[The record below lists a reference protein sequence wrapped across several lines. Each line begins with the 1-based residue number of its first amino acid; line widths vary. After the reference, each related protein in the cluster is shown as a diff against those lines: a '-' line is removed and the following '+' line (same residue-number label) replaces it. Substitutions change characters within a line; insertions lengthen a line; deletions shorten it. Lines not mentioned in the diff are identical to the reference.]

1 MANEVAKLIFKADT
15 SDIDAAIKRLGYLG
29 KSANDAE
36 KQVGQLGDD
45 AKKASTKVKKLGD
58 ESSKAAK
65 KQKGFGAAIANNK
78 GKVLGFAVALTA
90 MVVVINRGLKAV
102 EEAGAE
108 FSIFRARLITATGSV
123 EAASKAF
130 KDLNAFALETPF
142 TLAESVNGFAQL
154 TNLGL
159 NPSRAAMVS
168 FANTS
173 AAMGKDLGQMI
184 EAVADATTFEFE
196 RLKEFGIKSSK
207 EGDIVKFTFRGV
219 TTEVQKSAT
228 AVQEYLEE
236 IGSTVFAGAAI
247 EQTKT
252 LKGSISNLEQA
263 YGNLAITSGELSGA
277 NDVFSKSNNDL
288 AAAIS
293 DPDFQKGMANLAT
306 AFAKIKASL
315 IGLST
320 DAFTAFIKNITTTDI
335 EAIADT
341 EKRIVQANERIAG
354 MIANGMHENGAVFKA
369 ARNNLADLTSKL
381 RELKGESVGTV
392 SDIMGVGA
400 TVGSDKPFSMMDGV
414 KNTGETSIPMAPKG
428 KSSADKARQIE
439 IEKTKTL
446 ETNFQEWKDG
456 LVQTDLEKLQEAHLA
471 KLETAKLAAEA
482 KQKELDD
489 EKNLLT
495 NFAEW
500 KDGLE
505 LSDLDKLKAQ
515 HLAKLDAEKK
525 FEADKRQVKL
535 DAIELAAA
543 EEAEREEIRAEYK
556 AELDET
562 SFLTQVNQG
571 DTLKKFQEKV
581 AKGELKLEEMT
592 GKQKA
597 KLAIGVSGDILAH
610 VAKSSE
616 TAFKMQK
623 GLKIAETIQNT
634 YGAAMGAY
642 SSLAPIPY
650 VGPALGIAAAAM
662 AVSAG
667 MANVKAIQATKFNK
681 GGSGGGVSKP
691 SMGGGGG
698 GGGVSA
704 DNAASISPVQEAA
717 NDNDAQTS
725 SVVNVTVDGSIDPSG
740 ARRII
745 EAINEA
751 TEDGLEI
758 NAMVGS

>member
-58 ESSKAAK
+58 EAGKAAK
-65 KQKGFGAAIANNK
+65 KQKGFGAAISNNK
-78 GKVLGFAVALTA
+78 GKVLGLTVALTA
-90 MVVVINRGLKAV
+90 MAVVINRGLKAV
-102 EEAGAE
+102 EEAGSE

-123 EAASKAF
+123 EAATQAF

-142 TLAESVNGFAQL
+142 TLAESVNGFAKL

-159 NPSRAAMVS
+159 NPSREAMVS

-173 AAMGKDLGQMI
+173 AAMGGSLEQMI

-196 RLKEFGIKSSK
+196 RLKEFGIKSSQ
-207 EGDIVKFTFRGV
+207 EGDKVKFTFRGV
-219 TTEVQKSAT
+219 TTEINKSASE
-228 AVQEYLEE
+228 VSKYLEN
-236 IGSTVFAGAAI
+236 IGNTVFAGAAI

-263 YGNLAITSGELSGA
+263 YGNLAIASGELSGA

-320 DAFTAFIKNITTTDI
+320 DAFTAFIKNITSTDI

-341 EKRIVQANERIAG
+341 EKRIVQANDRIAG
-354 MIANGMHENGAVFKA
+354 MIANGMNENRSIFIDAK
-369 ARNNLADLTSKL
+369 NNLADLTSKL

-392 SDIMGVGA
+392 SDIMSVGA
-400 TVGSDKPFSMMDGV
+400 MIGSDASFSMMDGV
-414 KNTGETSIPMAPKG
+414 ANTGETSIPMAPEG
-428 KSSADKARQIE
+428 MSSADIARQAEVDRIKSIE
-439 IEKTKTL
+439 
-446 ETNFQEWKDG
+446 
-456 LVQTDLEKLQEAHLA
+456 
-471 KLETAKLAAEA
+471 AE
-482 KQKELDD
+482 
-489 EKNLLT
+489 
-495 NFAEW
+495 FAEW
-500 KDGLE
+500 KADQQMSE
-505 LSDLDKLKAQ
+505 LDILKEQFLLKEAATQEHFDALIQKEVEKNEILAQ
-515 HLAKLDAEKK
+515 I
-525 FEADKRQVKL
+525 EADK
-535 DAIELAAA
+535 ELART
-543 EEAEREEIRAEYK
+543 ELKE
-556 AELDET
+556 ELDEA
-562 SFLTQVNQG
+562 SFAQQAAQGGNTQKF
-571 DTLKKFQEKV
+571 LEKAKKS
-581 AKGELKLEEMT
+581 ELKLEEMS

-597 KLAIGVSGDILAH
+597 KLAIGIGGDILSHA
-610 VAKSSE
+610 AQNSE
-616 TAFKMQK
+616 KAFKLQK
-623 GLKIAETIQNT
+623 GLKIAEAIQNT
-634 YGAAMGAY
+634 YSAATGAY
-642 SSLAPIPY
+642 SSLAPIPV
-650 VGPALGIAAAAM
+650 VGPALGAAAAGVAIM
-662 AVSAG
+662 AG

-681 GGSGGGVSKP
+681 GGTGSAPSAP

-698 GGGVSA
+698 GGISA
-704 DNAASISPVQEAA
+704 GNAASMAPIQEAA
-717 NDNDAQTS
+717 NDDSDKKSS
-725 SVVNVTVDGSIDPSG
+725 SVVNVTVDGTIDPSG

-758 NAMVGS
+758 NALVGS

>member
-36 KQVGQLGDD
+36 QQVGQLGDE
-45 AKKASTKVKKLGD
+45 AKKAAPKIKGAGD
-58 ESSKAAK
+58 EAQKGGK
-65 KQKGFGAAIANNK
+65 KFKGFGDAIAKNK
-78 GKVLGFAVALTA
+78 VKVLGFAAAITGMAL
-90 MVVVINRGLKAV
+90 VINRGLKAV
-102 EEAGAE
+102 EEAGSE

-123 EAASKAF
+123 EAATQAF

-142 TLAESVNGFAQL
+142 TLAESVNGFAKL

-173 AAMGKDLGQMI
+173 AAMGGSLEQMI

-196 RLKEFGIKSSK
+196 RLKEFGIKSSQ
-207 EGDIVKFTFRGV
+207 EGDKVKFTFRGV
-219 TTEVQKSAT
+219 TTEINKSAT
-228 AVQEYLEE
+228 EVSKYLEN
-236 IGSTVFAGAAI
+236 IGNTVFAGAAI

-263 YGNLAITSGELSGA
+263 FGNLAIAAGELSGA
-277 NDVFSKSNNDL
+277 NDVFAKSNNDL
-288 AAAIS
+288 AATVS
-293 DPDFQKGMANLAT
+293 DPDFQKGMANLSAH
-306 AFAKIKASL
+306 FARIKAS
-315 IGLST
+315 IVGLSA
-320 DAFTAFIKNITTTDI
+320 DAFAGFIKAITATDI
-335 EAIADT
+335 EAISDT
-341 EKRIVQANERIAG
+341 ERRIEQANTRISN
-354 MIANGMHENGAVFKA
+354 MITLGISENSQTFKQ
-369 ARNNLADLTSKL
+369 ARNDLADLQAKM

-400 TVGSDKPFSMMDGV
+400 MVGSDKPFSMMDGV
-414 KNTGETSIPMAPKG
+414 NNTGETAIPMAPEG
-428 KSSADKARQIE
+428 MSSADTVR
-439 IEKTKTL
+439 
-446 ETNFQEWKDG
+446 
-456 LVQTDLEKLQEAHLA
+456 
-471 KLETAKLAAEA
+471 AAEVERV
-482 KQKELDD
+482 KGIETEFQ
-489 EKNLLT
+489 
-495 NFAEW
+495 EW

-505 LSDLDKLKAQ
+505 LSDLDKLKAK
-515 HLAKLDAEKK
+515 HMAMLDAEKE
-525 FEADKRQVKL
+525 FEANKRQIKL
-535 DAIELAAA
+535 DATELAAA

-571 DTLKKFQEKV
+571 DNLRKFQEKV

-597 KLAIGVSGDILAH
+597 KLAVGVGGDILAH
-610 VAKSSE
+610 AAKSSE
-616 TAFKMQK
+616 TAFKLQK

-650 VGPALGIAAAAM
+650 VGPALGIAAAAA

-667 MANVKAIQATKFNK
+667 AANVKAIQATKFNK
-681 GGSGGGVSKP
+681 GGTGGGVSKP

-704 DNAASISPVQEAA
+704 GNAASLSPVQETA
-717 NDNDAQTS
+717 NDEQASAAQT
-725 SVVNVTVDGSIDPSG
+725 VNVTVDGTIDPSG

-758 NAMVGS
+758 NALVGS

>member
-90 MVVVINRGLKAV
+90 MVVLINRGLKAV

-142 TLAESVNGFAQL
+142 TLAESVNGFAKL

-159 NPSRAAMVS
+159 NPSREAMVS

-173 AAMGKDLGQMI
+173 AAMGGSLEQMI

-196 RLKEFGIKSSK
+196 RLKEFGIKSSQ
-207 EGDIVKFTFRGV
+207 EGDKVKFTFRGV
-219 TTEVQKSAT
+219 TTEINKSASE
-228 AVQEYLEE
+228 VSEYLEN
-236 IGSTVFAGAAI
+236 IGNTVFAGAAI

-320 DAFTAFIKNITTTDI
+320 DAFTAFIKNITSTDI
-335 EAIADT
+335 EAIAET
-341 EKRIVQANERIAG
+341 EKRIVMANERIAG

-400 TVGSDKPFSMMDGV
+400 MVGSDAPFSMMDGV
-414 KNTGETSIPMAPKG
+414 ANTGETAIPMAPEG
-428 KSSADKARQIE
+428 MSSADKAR
-439 IEKTKTL
+439 
-446 ETNFQEWKDG
+446 
-456 LVQTDLEKLQEAHLA
+456 
-471 KLETAKLAAEA
+471 AAEVERV
-482 KQKELDD
+482 KGIET
-489 EKNLLT
+489 E
-495 NFAEW
+495 FREW

-505 LSDLDKLKAQ
+505 LSDLDKLKAT
-515 HLAKLDAEKK
+515 HMAMLDAEKE
-525 FEADKRQVKL
+525 FEANKRQVKL

-543 EEAEREEIRAEYK
+543 EEAEREEIRNEYK

-562 SFLTQVNQG
+562 SFLKQVNQG
-571 DTLKKFQEKV
+571 DNLKKFQEKV

-597 KLAIGVSGDILAH
+597 KLAVGVGGDILAH
-610 VAKSSE
+610 AAKSSE
-616 TAFKMQK
+616 AAFKLQK

-650 VGPALGIAAAAM
+650 VGPALGIAAAAV

-667 MANVKAIQATKFNK
+667 AANVKAIAATKFNK
-681 GGSGGGVSKP
+681 GGTGGGVSKP

-704 DNAASISPVQEAA
+704 GNAASLSPVQEAA
-717 NDNDAQTS
+717 NDEQASAAQT
-725 SVVNVTVDGSIDPSG
+725 VNVTVDGTIDPSG

-758 NAMVGS
+758 NALVGS

>member
-15 SDIDAAIKRLGYLG
+15 SDIESAIKRLGYLS

-78 GKVLGFAVALTA
+78 GKVLGFAVALTT

-142 TLAESVNGFAQL
+142 TLAESVNGFAKL

-159 NPSRAAMVS
+159 NPSREAMVS

-173 AAMGKDLGQMI
+173 AAMGGSLEQMI

-196 RLKEFGIKSSK
+196 RLKEFGIKSSQ
-207 EGDIVKFTFRGV
+207 EGDKVKFTFRGV
-219 TTEVQKSAT
+219 TTEINKSASE
-228 AVQEYLEE
+228 VSEYLEN
-236 IGSTVFAGAAI
+236 IGNTVFAGAAI

-341 EKRIVQANERIAG
+341 EKRIVQANDRIAS
-354 MIANGMHENGAVFKA
+354 MIANGMNENRSIFIDAK
-369 ARNNLADLTSKL
+369 NNLADLTSKL

-400 TVGSDKPFSMMDGV
+400 MVGSDAPFSMMDGV
-414 KNTGETSIPMAPKG
+414 SNTGETAIPMAPEG
-428 KSSADKARQIE
+428 MSSADLAKQAEIDRVKALELEFQAWKGTLVQSELDIMKEQHLLKEEATQEHFDRLIE
-439 IEKTKTL
+439 MEQQKAEGRNEMKADLDQKGFLQQASQGGNTLKFIEKMK
-446 ETNFQEWKDG
+446 
-456 LVQTDLEKLQEAHLA
+456 
-471 KLETAKLAAEA
+471 
-482 KQKELDD
+482 
-489 EKNLLT
+489 KN
-495 NFAEW
+495 
-500 KDGLE
+500 
-505 LSDLDKLKAQ
+505 
-515 HLAKLDAEKK
+515 
-525 FEADKRQVKL
+525 
-535 DAIELAAA
+535 
-543 EEAEREEIRAEYK
+543 
-556 AELDET
+556 
-562 SFLTQVNQG
+562 
-571 DTLKKFQEKV
+571 
-581 AKGELKLEEMT
+581 ELKVEDMT

-597 KLAIGVSGDILAH
+597 KMAIGLGGDILAH
-610 VAKSSE
+610 AAKNSE

-623 GLKIAETIQNT
+623 GLKIATTIQDT
-634 YGAAMGAY
+634 YSAAMGAY
-642 SSLAPIPY
+642 SSLAPIPF
-650 VGPALGIAAAAM
+650 VGPALGVAAAGM
-662 AVSAG
+662 AIAGG
-667 MANVKAIQATKFNK
+667 MANVKAIQATQFNK
-681 GGSGGGVSKP
+681 SGGGGSVSKP
-691 SMGGGGG
+691 SMPSGGG

-704 DNAASISPVQEAA
+704 ASVAEIAPIQEAA
-717 NDNDAQTS
+717 NDSDSVIAER
-725 SVVNVTVDGSIDPSG
+725 VVNVTVDGTIDPSG

-758 NAMVGS
+758 NALVGT

>member
-36 KQVGQLGDD
+36 QQVGQLGDD

-219 TTEVQKSAT
+219 TTEVQRSAT

-252 LKGSISNLEQA
+252 LKGSISNLDQA
-263 YGNLAITSGELSGA
+263 YGNLAIASGEVSGA
-277 NDVFSKSNNDL
+277 NDVFAKSNNDL

-293 DPDFQKGMANLAT
+293 DPEFQEGMANLAT

-320 DAFTAFIKNITTTDI
+320 DAFTAFIKNITTTDV

-341 EKRIVQANERIAG
+341 EKRIVQANARIAG
-354 MIANGMHENGAVFKA
+354 MIANGMNENRSIFKDA
-369 ARNNLADLTSKL
+369 KNNLADLTSKL

-400 TVGSDKPFSMMDGV
+400 MVGSDAPFSMMDGV
-414 KNTGETSIPMAPKG
+414 ANTGETSIPIAPEG
-428 KSSADKARQIE
+428 MSSADVARQAEVDRIKGIE
-439 IEKTKTL
+439 
-446 ETNFQEWKDG
+446 
-456 LVQTDLEKLQEAHLA
+456 
-471 KLETAKLAAEA
+471 AE
-482 KQKELDD
+482 
-489 EKNLLT
+489 
-495 NFAEW
+495 FAEW
-500 KDGLE
+500 KADQQMSE
-505 LSDLDKLKAQ
+505 LDILKEQFLLKEAATQAHFDALIQKEVEKNEILAQ
-515 HLAKLDAEKK
+515 IEAEK
-525 FEADKRQVKL
+525 EIART
-535 DAIELAAA
+535 EL
-543 EEAEREEIRAEYK
+543 RE
-556 AELDET
+556 ELDEA
-562 SFLTQVNQG
+562 SFLQQASQG
-571 DTLKKFQEKV
+571 GNTLKFLEK
-581 AKGELKLEEMT
+581 AKDSELKLEEMT

-597 KLAIGVSGDILAH
+597 KLAIGIGGDILAH
-610 VAKSSE
+610 AAQNSE
-616 TAFKMQK
+616 KAFKLQK
-623 GLKIAETIQNT
+623 GLKIAEAIQNT
-634 YGAAMGAY
+634 YSAATGAY
-642 SSLAPIPY
+642 SALAPIPV
-650 VGPALGIAAAAM
+650 VGPALGAAAAGVAIM
-662 AVSAG
+662 SG

-681 GGSGGGVSKP
+681 GGTGGAPSAP

-704 DNAASISPVQEAA
+704 DNAASLSPVQETA
-717 NDNDAQTS
+717 NDEQASAAQT
-725 SVVNVTVDGSIDPSG
+725 VNVTVDGTIDPSG

-758 NAMVGS
+758 NALVGS